1 MRFLVITK
9 LCNNTV
15 ILNNSNVI
23 PNTYVSRILLTH
35 VYLNTCINIVNMQT
49 RECIFCY
56 KSKKKLQ
63 IKVKKRGKLFLTTNS
78 FSSKTFLWNG
88 WTICIVYVRHS
99 SSLLIGDCGFRV
111 KDRRPILCG
120 ENRLKFE
127 FCVVWL
133 ICKQEGRYWVIL
145 SSGLF

>member
-23 PNTYVSRILLTH
+23 PNNYVSRILLTH
-35 VYLNTCINIVNMQT
+35 VYLNTGINIVNMQT

-56 KSKKKLQ
+56 KSKKTRKS
-63 IKVKKRGKLFLTTNS
+63 KKKRFNYSLQPILFQLKHFYGMAEQFALS
-78 FSSKTFLWNG
+78 MSIIPHL
-88 WTICIVYVRHS
+88 Y
-99 SSLLIGDCGFRV
+99 LIGDCGFRV
-111 KDRRPILCG
+111 KDRRPILCD

-133 ICKQEGRYWVIL
+133 ICKQEGQYWVIL